1 MAEVKE
7 YALANIARVDIITE
21 EEDPKSYILKD
32 IASEAEV
39 LAYVS
44 EGEEKPLRVKNTIK
58 AQNNTEDIVMGYDLK
73 FIYATLVPEVL
84 ALVDGGTW
92 DPEKKKYKAAPI
104 GMPVEK
110 TSFTTHVYTEDKDG
124 NGDTKGYIRFIYKHC
139 KGKPVNYSLQD
150 GEFFVPELSMRSRPK
165 LMKSPVEF
173 DIVDELP
180 DEPYIEVEPETLKA
194 RASQPKTDKE

>member
-1 MAEVKE
+1 MSEVIQE

-21 EEDPKSYILKD
+21 EEVPKAYSMTD

-39 LAYVS
+39 LAYLS

-92 DPEKKKYKAAPI
+92 DPLEKEYKAAPI
-104 GMPVEK
+104 GVPVERK
-110 TSFTTHVYTEDKDG
+110 SFTTHVYTEDKDG
-124 NGDTKGYIRFIYKHC
+124 NGDIKGYIRFIYKHC
-139 KGKPVNYSLQD
+139 KGKPVNYSLND
-150 GEFFVPELSMRSRPK
+150 GDFFVPELSMRSRPK
-165 LMKSPVEF
+165 LNKSPVEF
-173 DIVDELP
+173 KILTEMPADP
-180 DEPYIEVEPETLKA
+180 FIEE
-194 RASQPKTDKE
+194 